1 MFFRSF
7 EEMMKN
13 IGEEVIKLTNS
24 ALKKHEKKELSE
36 SQEKLI
42 KSLIVDLSSKN
53 LHDNSVYKLLCNL
66 PKLLFILYYV
76 FPFQIYLFPLF
87 SPPKKSH
94 KIH

>member
-66 PKLLFILYYV
+66 PKLLLINYV
-76 FPFQIYLFPLF
+76 FPFQIFISF
-87 SPPKKSH
+87 IFPPKKSH